1 MRFEAEMIP
10 LAIGQRVSVLVTP
23 REDIDTDGFDWAL
36 MANMD
41 PEMFDE
47 VSLYCVFYV
56 SDDTYRWVQIPDN
69 LQMSESMISRLT
81 FSRPSH

>member
-23 REDIDTDGFDWAL
+23 REDIDTDEFDWAL

-47 VSLYCVFYV
+47 VSLLRALCQRRYLFLG
-56 SDDTYRWVQIPDN
+56 SDT
-69 LQMSESMISRLT
+69 
-81 FSRPSH
+81 